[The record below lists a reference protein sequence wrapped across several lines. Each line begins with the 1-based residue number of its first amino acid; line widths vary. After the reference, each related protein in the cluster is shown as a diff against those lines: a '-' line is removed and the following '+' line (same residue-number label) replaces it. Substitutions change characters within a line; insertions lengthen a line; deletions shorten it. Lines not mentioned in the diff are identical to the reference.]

1 MSTRNADNKN
11 KMPRDSA
18 GNSKIN
24 IYFNDK
30 VLEALKRLA
39 RARGTTY
46 SELIREASKEFVL
59 REGPKILEEVKAV
72 KEMAR

>member
-18 GNSKIN
+18 GNDKIN
-24 IYFNDK
+24 IYFNAK

-46 SELIREASKEFVL
+46 SELIRQASMEFVL
-59 REGPKILEEVKAV
+59 REGPKIMEEVKAV